1 MKIYIEDIADK
12 MEEAD
17 DNWEAYLNLKTG
29 EIVDVG
35 VEYHSLVEELEEDE
49 EIPNRFKDWEKE
61 FIETALE
68 VEENWGD
75 YVKLPDKFAI
85 HEYSIMEDFIDSIK
99 SDRKRTVLYDAISGR
114 GASRRFKD
122 KVYDMGLEEIW
133 FAFKFKAYCKIA
145 RRWCED
151 HQIEYAFKEEKNR
164 GLKN

>member
-85 HEYSIMEDFIDSIK
+85 HEYSIMEDFIDSVK
-99 SDRKRTVLYDAISGR
+99 NDRKRTVLYDAISGR
-114 GASRRFKD
+114 GAFRRFKD

-145 RRWCED
+145 RRWCEE

-164 GLKN
+164 G